1 MIDLVATVRADFTIE
16 PFVDGAPGPHVDAGL
31 EAVRAAGLV
40 PDVGP
45 FGTTIEGD
53 AAAVHAALGPMLD
66 AAVAA
71 GASRVSIQ
79 INRVS

>member
-1 MIDLVATVRADFTIE
+1 VRVRADFTIE
-16 PFVDGAPGPHVDAGL
+16 PFVDGAPGLYVDAGL
-31 EAVRAAGLV
+31 DAIRALGFV

-53 AAAVHAALGPMLD
+53 AETVHAALGRMLD

>member
-1 MIDLVATVRADFTIE
+1 MATVRADFTIE
-16 PFVDGAPGPHVDAGL
+16 PFVDGAPGPYVDAGL
-31 EAVRAAGLV
+31 DAIRGIGLV

-53 AAAVHAALGPMLD
+53 QAEVHTALARMLD
-66 AAVAA
+66 AALAA

-79 INRVS
+79 VNRVS